1 MKKRTRKILMAV
13 LALVLLVS
21 AAMLLRSAADYKQGE
36 EIYAEARQLVD
47 LPEMP
52 AIQTAPAVPEVSDPV
67 PPAASSAPGEPEP
80 VYIDPYADA
89 LRAMDFTAL
98 REVNPEVLGWILIPD
113 TVVSYPL
120 LQHADNDYYL
130 KRTWKI
136 WRSAV
141 GSIFL
146 ECRSSADL
154 SDFHTVIYGHNMNN
168 GSMFGSLKQYKSRDY
183 WAKHPKVYLTTDDG
197 SFAYEIFA
205 AYEVSTEGLTYQIGF
220 DDDGEK
226 QTFLDFC
233 MAQSVI
239 DTGVVPTTAD
249 RIVTLS
255 TCTGRGH
262 STRWVVQAVLKTAV
276 PAEESTAPEEA
287 PAEET
292 PAAEGVPAAPAV
304 DGIPA
309 EPVPGEEPAED
320 LPKEEE
326 PAVVPETESPSPM
339 EEAPAETAPSSED
352 TSAPEA
358 DAPEGELPETA
369 AEG

>member
-1 MKKRTRKILMAV
+1 MKKRKILMAV
-13 LALVLLVS
+13 LALVLLLSTV
-21 AAMLLRSAADYKQGE
+21 MLLRSAADYKKGE
-36 EIYAEARQLVD
+36 EIYAEAQQLVE
-47 LPEMP
+47 LPELP
-52 AIQTAPAVPEVSDPV
+52 AFQPAPAVPQPAEPA
-67 PPAASSAPGEPEP
+67 PPAASAPEEPEP

-130 KRTWKI
+130 KRTWKT

-168 GSMFGSLKQYKSRDY
+168 GSMFGSLKKYKALDY
-183 WAKHPKVYLTTDDG
+183 WAKHPKVYLTTDGG

-205 AYEVSTEGLTYQIGF
+205 AYEVSTEGLTYRIGF
-220 DDDGEK
+220 GDDSEK
-226 QTFLDFC
+226 QAFLDFC

-262 STRWVVQAVLKTAV
+262 STRWVVQAVLKAAV
-276 PAEESTAPEEA
+276 PAEEPVQEQLPKEEAALPEEA
-287 PAEET
+287 PVAEPISGEVPEGEVPEIPAEET
-292 PAAEGVPAAPAV
+292 AGESGEEQTAEQEETTPEEASDEAVSTPEEAAPET
-304 DGIPA
+304 DTPEDESA
-309 EPVPGEEPAED
+309 ESGEE
-320 LPKEEE
+320 
-326 PAVVPETESPSPM
+326 
-339 EEAPAETAPSSED
+339 
-352 TSAPEA
+352 
-358 DAPEGELPETA
+358 G
-369 AEG
+369 